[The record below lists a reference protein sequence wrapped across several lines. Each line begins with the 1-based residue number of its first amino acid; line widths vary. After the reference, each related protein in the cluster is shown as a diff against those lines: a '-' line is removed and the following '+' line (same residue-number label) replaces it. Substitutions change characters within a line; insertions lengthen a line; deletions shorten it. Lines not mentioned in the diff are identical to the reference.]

1 MPNVPIDL
9 FVARDSLPDGSTA
22 SALSPRVAWWFFAGC
37 GLVAAAAAVVRPYS
51 AALSLLVMIAVLAAS
66 IVGFRRNQ
74 PSPSRPWWL
83 LFVAGTCWLIAVTG
97 WAFVDSGSPNRSYLP
112 EIASIVGY
120 LFAIAALWGMLRSRN
135 SRVSGAWTDS
145 ILVASGAAVVGWTLV
160 IVPTISTSRPTP
172 VEMLVVLFPVLDAIL
187 LYLAIRLTLSQ
198 ENGAPSARLLIG
210 MFACFFFNN
219 FSWALSVAGIGL
231 AEYTKGPADLASL
244 MAFVCAGTAALH
256 PSMRLLVLPQ
266 TSNAERPLGPLRVLG
281 MSLALALPVAA
292 ALWNQ
297 SDRVG
302 DVVVVAVFASA
313 TIGLVLFRTYRAVNN
328 AVRSEEFIRMQSIHD
343 PLTGLKNR
351 SWLIQN
357 LSETMSADPEAETG
371 LLLIDLDHF
380 KYVNDTYG
388 YAIGDQ
394 VLVAVAR
401 RLQEFAPESARLV
414 HLGTDEFAIT
424 FVVDE
429 PSEPDRLAAG
439 ILRALAEPFALDS
452 LEIFIG
458 ASIGISSGA
467 QLRATALDLLR
478 EADTAMY
485 RAKAAGRNCGVWF
498 DQSMSVHASQR
509 LELETA
515 LRRALERN
523 EFEVYYQPIVNLRDS
538 SWRGVEALVRWNRPG
553 TGLVSPAEFIPVAE
567 ETGLIVELGTW
578 VLREAIRQVAE
589 WRNEFGVQ
597 WAVSINVSPRQ
608 LKDPHAVEAIIGEL
622 RRGEIPWG
630 SLWLELTEGLLI
642 ENDQHAKA
650 QLEHLRHA
658 GACIVVDDFGTGY
671 SSLSYLQRFPID
683 RVKIDKSFTMSL
695 GEDAE
700 SAAIVR
706 AVLGMANALGLDA
719 VAEGVETDEQRRRLI
734 ELGCGVGQGFLFS
747 RPLPAAELVG
757 QLPED
762 VLQ

>member
-1 MPNVPIDL
+1 
-9 FVARDSLPDGSTA
+9 
-22 SALSPRVAWWFFAGC
+22 
-37 GLVAAAAAVVRPYS
+37 
-51 AALSLLVMIAVLAAS
+51 
-66 IVGFRRNQ
+66 
-74 PSPSRPWWL
+74 
-83 LFVAGTCWLIAVTG
+83 
-97 WAFVDSGSPNRSYLP
+97 
-112 EIASIVGY
+112 
-120 LFAIAALWGMLRSRN
+120 
-135 SRVSGAWTDS
+135 
-145 ILVASGAAVVGWTLV
+145 
-160 IVPTISTSRPTP
+160 
-172 VEMLVVLFPVLDAIL
+172 
-187 LYLAIRLTLSQ
+187 
-198 ENGAPSARLLIG
+198 
-210 MFACFFFNN
+210 
-219 FSWALSVAGIGL
+219 
-231 AEYTKGPADLASL
+231 